1 MRLKDEE
8 SRIEVDPERFQLGPS
23 SGVRTAAWRQGR
35 WPINL
40 DASSHKDARMR
51 LTNLI
56 AGFIALALIT
66 GEVGAADEA
75 ARPRGPVVLTV
86 TGDVGRANRGPL
98 DPFADKLMTFQG
110 TQFARAMEFDHA
122 DLWALGTQIVR
133 VQYPGWGAAHTFEG
147 PLLKD
152 VLAAAG
158 VSGGVVQPV
167 ALDGYA
173 ADIPY
178 ADLERWPVILALKMD
193 GRWLPLGGAGPTWVV
208 YPRDDFADLAQ
219 SDDAK
224 WVWGVSHI
232 RAMRA
237 R

>member
-1 MRLKDEE
+1 
-8 SRIEVDPERFQLGPS
+8 
-23 SGVRTAAWRQGR
+23 
-35 WPINL
+35 
-40 DASSHKDARMR
+40 MR
-51 LTNLI
+51 LTHLI
-56 AGFIALALIT
+56 AGFISFAVAT
-66 GEVGAADEA
+66 GGAGAADDA

-86 TGDVGRANRGPL
+86 TGEVGKPNRGPL
-98 DPFADKLMTFQG
+98 DPFADKFMTFQG
-110 TQFARAMEFDHA
+110 TQFSRATEFDQA
-122 DLWALGTQIVR
+122 GLWALGTHIVR
-133 VQYPGWGAAHTFEG
+133 VQYPGWHAAHTFEG
-147 PLLKD
+147 PLLRD
-152 VLAAAG
+152 VLSAAG
-158 VSGGVVQPV
+158 VASGVVQPV

-193 GRWLPLGGAGPTWVV
+193 GRWLPLGGAGPAWVI

-232 RAMRA
+232 RVPR